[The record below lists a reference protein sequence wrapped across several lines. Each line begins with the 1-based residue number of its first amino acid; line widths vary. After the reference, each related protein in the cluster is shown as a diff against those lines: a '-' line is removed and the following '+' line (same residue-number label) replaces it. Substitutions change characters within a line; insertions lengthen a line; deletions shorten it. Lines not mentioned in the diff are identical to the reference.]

1 MHLNSI
7 CPTPTRPTLTSP
19 GPTRLKPT
27 CLRPRKCH
35 LEDRELAPCGP
46 TYGIELPRVTKP
58 SQAKAVFDG
67 PLLRI
72 EGVVKKFGAFR
83 AVDRLSLDIGAGEFF
98 ALLGPSGCGKTTLL
112 RMLAGFET
120 PDEGRILLE
129 GRDIAQ
135 VLPHERPVN
144 MMFQN
149 YALFPHLSVRDNI
162 AFGLKRANLPR
173 HEIAIRVAEMVALV
187 KLDGLEKRKP
197 DQLSGGQKQR
207 VALARSL
214 ARRPKLLLL
223 DEPMAA
229 LDKKLRE
236 STQLELMELQ
246 RRLGTTFVIVTHDQE
261 EAMTVAGRIGVMD
274 AGRLEQVATPR
285 ELYEAPA
292 SRWIAE
298 FVGDVNMFE
307 GEVSAREYN
316 RLMVTTRDGG
326 AIVVAEPRQ
335 PITKTVVSIAI
346 RPEKVKLSRRGPASD
361 AVNAHAINRLEGVVT
376 GVSYLGGF
384 TTYTVKLDTGATLR
398 SSMANTARLDIDAYN
413 ASQRVVAWFTPDDC
427 VVLEQ

>member
-1 MHLNSI
+1 MA
-7 CPTPTRPTLTSP
+7 
-19 GPTRLKPT
+19 
-27 CLRPRKCH
+27 
-35 LEDRELAPCGP
+35 EEAP
-46 TYGIELPRVTKP
+46 GIEAASEPAKP
-58 SQAKAVFDG
+58 EPQPQADM

-72 EGVVKKFGAFR
+72 EGVAKKFGGFR
-83 AVDRLSLDIGAGEFF
+83 AVDGVSLDIAAGEFF

-120 PDEGRILLE
+120 PDEGRILLN

-162 AFGLKRANLPR
+162 AFGLKRAGMARQDIEP
-173 HEIAIRVAEMVALV
+173 RVAEMVALV
-187 KLDGLEKRKP
+187 KLDGLEQRKP
-197 DQLSGGQKQR
+197 DQLSGGQRQR

-214 ARRPKLLLL
+214 ARRPQVLLL
-223 DEPMAA
+223 DEPLAA

-246 RRLGTTFVIVTHDQE
+246 RRLGMTFIIVTHDQE

-285 ELYEAPA
+285 ELYEAPL

-298 FVGDVNMFE
+298 FI
-307 GEVSAREYN
+307 GEVNLFDGQVESREFN
-316 RLMVTTRDGG
+316 RL
-326 AIVVAEPRQ
+326 VVATREGGTIVAAAPRH
-335 PITKTVVSIAI
+335 PVTRNTVSVAV
-346 RPEKVKLSRRGPASD
+346 RPEKVKLSRRGPVSD
-361 AVNAHAINRLEGVVT
+361 GTNTHAINRLEGVVT
-376 GVSYLGGF
+376 DVSYLGGS
-384 TTYTVKLDTGATLR
+384 TVYKVRLDSGALVR
-398 SSMANTARLDIDAYN
+398 SSMANTARIDIDAYSL
-413 ASQRVVAWFTPDDC
+413 SQRVVAWFTPDDC
-427 VVLEQ
+427 MVLQQ

>member
-1 MHLNSI
+1 MTGQAGI
-7 CPTPTRPTLTSP
+7 ITEDVAETAADAGSP
-19 GPTRLKPT
+19 KP
-27 CLRPRKCH
+27 
-35 LEDRELAPCGP
+35 
-46 TYGIELPRVTKP
+46 KP
-58 SQAKAVFDG
+58 QTEAVDI

-72 EGVVKKFGAFR
+72 DAVVKKFGAFR
-83 AVDRLSLDIGAGEFF
+83 AVDRLSLDIRAGEFF

-120 PDEGRILLE
+120 PDEGKILLG
-129 GRDIAQ
+129 GRDIAH
-135 VLPHERPVN
+135 VLPHERPIN

-162 AFGLKRANLPR
+162 AFGLKRAR
-173 HEIAIRVAEMVALV
+173 MARADIDARVAEMVALV

-214 ARRPKLLLL
+214 ARRPQVLLL
-223 DEPMAA
+223 DEPLAA

-236 STQLELMELQ
+236 STQRELMELQ
-246 RRLGTTFVIVTHDQE
+246 RRLGLTFIIVTHDQE

-285 ELYEAPA
+285 ELYEAPN

-298 FVGDVNMFE
+298 FVGDVNVFE
-307 GEVSAREYN
+307 GQVEQSESG
-316 RLMVTTRDGG
+316 RLAIATRDAGT
-326 AIVVAEPRQ
+326 VFVAAPRQ
-335 PITKTVVSIAI
+335 PIAKTNVCVAI
-346 RPEKVKLSRRGPASD
+346 RPEKINLSRRGPASD

-376 GVSYLGGF
+376 DVGYLGGI
-384 TTYTVKLDTGATLR
+384 TTYKVKLDSGAVLR
-398 SSMANTARLDIDAYN
+398 SAMANTARLDLDAYGP
-413 ASQRVVAWFTPDDC
+413 SHRVVAWFAPDDC